1 MTARRQPG
9 FLCLPKRLSQFGLD
23 LLYSLADIL
32 QKIIVEILQRDSLIE
47 AIKPATD
54 SLSCPVNQAMR
65 FFARNRA

>member
-32 QKIIVEILQRDSLIE
+32 QKIIVEILQRGPLIE
-47 AIKPATD
+47 TIKPATD
-54 SLSCPVNQAMR
+54 SLGCAVDQAV
-65 FFARNRA
+65 